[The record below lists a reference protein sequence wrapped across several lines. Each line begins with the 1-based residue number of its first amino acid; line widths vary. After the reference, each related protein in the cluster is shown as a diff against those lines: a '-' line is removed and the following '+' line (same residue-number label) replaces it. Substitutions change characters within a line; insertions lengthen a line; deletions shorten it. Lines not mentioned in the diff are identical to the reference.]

1 MRFAFLIGPACLAA
15 VLSCSVRL
23 PEVVNVTGEKT
34 SLERE
39 ILGTYSLMREDT
51 WMAASTRAPAPAPPS
66 GSASMS
72 PEKRRS
78 LEALQE
84 QAFNRDDVEEFKT
97 KGWVGES
104 NDGRLVVRASVSA
117 DFKPEDMRFVEDIL
131 AEENN
136 DRAVILNR
144 VVELNDALKRAVPRD
159 VAAVF
164 ARMYQDNSPG
174 GTWVQKPDG
183 AWSRK

>member
-1 MRFAFLIGPACLAA
+1 MRFHFLAGLVCLTAA
-15 VLSCSVRL
+15 VSCSVRL

-51 WMAASTRAPAPAPPS
+51 WMAASTRAPSPPPD
-66 GSASMS
+66 SASMS

-84 QAFNRDDVEEFKT
+84 QAFNRDDVEEFKR

-104 NDGRLVVRASVSA
+104 NDGRLALRAPA
-117 DFKPEDMRFVEDIL
+117 GTEPGPEDRALVDAIL
-131 AEENN
+131 AEENA
-136 DRAVILNR
+136 DRAVILGR

-159 VAAVF
+159 VSAVF

-183 AWSRK
+183 QWSRK